1 MKLAIV
7 ADVTVMTQLALVP
20 CLTAGSPLVCFQAC
34 AVSMQWLGPM
44 NVITVHSECTIIRC
58 SSFQQHNL
66 VNVQLM
72 GPSTLLCYQNC
83 PQLVLPWPGIACV
96 GVTLLLS
103 WQSFS
108 QKKIKLLPAW
118 YQVFARKA
126 DTNLAESCVM
136 ELTLVKH
143 SFDRVVASHV
153 KDVVVNL

>member
-20 CLTAGSPLVCFQAC
+20 CLTAGSPLVCFQAR
-34 AVSMQWLGPM
+34 AVSMQWPWSDECDHCTQR
-44 NVITVHSECTIIRC
+44 VIIIRC
-58 SSFQQHNL
+58 SRFQQHNL

-72 GPSTLLCYQNC
+72 GQSTLLCYQNC

-96 GVTLLLS
+96 SVTLLLS

-143 SFDRVVASHV
+143 SFERVVASHV